1 MSYKSKPLPLT
12 FACAATERKL
22 FPSDTGKEI
31 ALCGSSNSGKSYRK
45 LPRYLFKNALAN
57 QKKLAKTSN
66 TPGRTQSINFFH
78 LTNDEA
84 KKIIDLPG
92 FGYAKAS
99 KQDQNVWAKLILSY
113 LEKRAALTDLI
124 LIMDMRHPFQNKDL
138 EFLSLCESFNLPIH
152 LVLTKADKL
161 NNKETQNTL
170 KVVSEKMADY
180 PAIVDSLVFSATKKI
195 GSGERDADGPQ
206 GYNVFPYFLGERFL
220 D

>member
-31 ALCGSSNSGKSYRK
+31 ALCGRSNSGKST
-45 LPRYLFKNALAN
+45 LINALAN

-84 KKIIDLPG
+84 KKIVDLPG

-99 KQDQNVWAKLILSY
+99 KQDQNAWAKLILSY

-138 EFLSLCESFNLPIH
+138 EFLSLCNSLNLPIH

-195 GSGERDADGPQ
+195 GLETLL
-206 GYNVFPYFLGERFL
+206 NKIKLLLEV
-220 D
+220 

>member
-22 FPSDTGKEI
+22 FPSDMGNEI
-31 ALCGSSNSGKSYRK
+31 ALCGRSNSGKST
-45 LPRYLFKNALAN
+45 LINALAN

-66 TPGRTQSINFFH
+66 TPGRTQSINFFQ

-84 KKIIDLPG
+84 KKVVDLPG

-99 KQDQNVWAKLILSY
+99 KQDQNAWAKLILSY

-138 EFLSLCESFNLPIH
+138 EFLSLCNSLNLPIH

-161 NNKETQNTL
+161 NNKETQKTL

-195 GSGERDADGPQ
+195 GLETLL
-206 GYNVFPYFLGERFL
+206 NKIKLLLEV
-220 D
+220 

>member
-12 FACAATERKL
+12 FACAATESKL
-22 FPSDTGKEI
+22 FPSDSGNEI
-31 ALCGSSNSGKSYRK
+31 ALCGRSNSGKST
-45 LPRYLFKNALAN
+45 LINALAN

-66 TPGRTQSINFFH
+66 TPGRTQSINFFY

-84 KKIIDLPG
+84 KKIVDLPG

-99 KQDQNVWAKLILSY
+99 KQDQNAWAKLILSY

-138 EFLSLCESFNLPIH
+138 EFLSLCNSLNLPIH

-161 NNKETQNTL
+161 NSKETQDTL

-180 PAIVDSLVFSATKKI
+180 PTIVDSLVFSATKKI
-195 GSGERDADGPQ
+195 GLETLL
-206 GYNVFPYFLGERFL
+206 NKIKLLLEV
-220 D
+220 

>member
-22 FPSDTGKEI
+22 FLSDTGKEI
-31 ALCGSSNSGKSYRK
+31 ALCGRSNSGKST
-45 LPRYLFKNALAN
+45 LINALAN

-78 LTNDEA
+78 LTNDEE

-138 EFLSLCESFNLPIH
+138 EFLSLCNSLNLPIH

-195 GSGERDADGPQ
+195 GLETLL
-206 GYNVFPYFLGERFL
+206 NKIKLLLEV
-220 D
+220 

>member
-1 MSYKSKPLPLT
+1 MSYKSKPLPLN
-12 FACAATERKL
+12 FACAATESKL
-22 FPSDTGKEI
+22 FPPDSGNEI
-31 ALCGSSNSGKSYRK
+31 ALCGRSNSGKST
-45 LPRYLFKNALAN
+45 LINALAN

-66 TPGRTQSINFFH
+66 TPGRTQSINFFQ

-84 KKIIDLPG
+84 KKIVDLPG

-99 KQDQNVWAKLILSY
+99 KQDQIAWAKLILSY
-113 LEKRAALTDLI
+113 LEKRVALTDLI

-138 EFLSLCESFNLPIH
+138 EFLSLCNSLNLPIH

-180 PAIVDSLVFSATKKI
+180 PTIVDSLVFSATKKI
-195 GSGERDADGPQ
+195 GLETLL
-206 GYNVFPYFLGERFL
+206 NKIKLLLEV
-220 D
+220 

>member
-12 FACAATERKL
+12 FACAATESKL

-31 ALCGSSNSGKSYRK
+31 ALCGRSNSGKST
-45 LPRYLFKNALAN
+45 LINALAN
-57 QKKLAKTSN
+57 QKKLARTSN

-84 KKIIDLPG
+84 KKIVDLPG

-99 KQDQNVWAKLILSY
+99 KQDQNAWAKLILSY

-138 EFLSLCESFNLPIH
+138 EFLSLCNSLNLPIH

-195 GSGERDADGPQ
+195 GLETLL
-206 GYNVFPYFLGERFL
+206 NKIKLLLEV
-220 D
+220 

>member
-12 FACAATERKL
+12 FACAATESKL

-31 ALCGSSNSGKSYRK
+31 ALCGRSNSGKST
-45 LPRYLFKNALAN
+45 LINALAN

-99 KQDQNVWAKLILSY
+99 KQDQNAWAKLILSY

-138 EFLSLCESFNLPIH
+138 EFLSLCESLNLPIH

-195 GSGERDADGPQ
+195 GLETLL
-206 GYNVFPYFLGERFL
+206 NKIKLLLEV
-220 D
+220 

>member
-12 FACAATERKL
+12 FACAATESKL
-22 FPSDTGKEI
+22 FPSDEGNEI
-31 ALCGSSNSGKSYRK
+31 ALCGRSNSGKST
-45 LPRYLFKNALAN
+45 LINALAN

-78 LTNDEA
+78 ITNDEA
-84 KKIIDLPG
+84 KKIVDLPG

-99 KQDQNVWAKLILSY
+99 KQDQNAWAKLILSY

-138 EFLSLCESFNLPIH
+138 EFLSLCNSLNLPIH

-195 GSGERDADGPQ
+195 GLETLL
-206 GYNVFPYFLGERFL
+206 NKIKLLLEV
-220 D
+220 

>member
-12 FACAATERKL
+12 FACAATESNL
-22 FPSDTGKEI
+22 FPSDVGNEI
-31 ALCGSSNSGKSYRK
+31 ALCGRSNSGKST
-45 LPRYLFKNALAN
+45 LINALAN

-78 LTNDEA
+78 LATDEA
-84 KKIIDLPG
+84 KKIVDLPG

-99 KQDQNVWAKLILSY
+99 KQDRNAWARLILSY

-124 LIMDMRHPFQNKDL
+124 LIMDMRHPFQDKDL
-138 EFLSLCESFNLPIH
+138 EFLSLCESLNLPIH

-170 KVVSEKMADY
+170 KVISEKIADY

-195 GSGERDADGPQ
+195 GLETLL
-206 GYNVFPYFLGERFL
+206 NKIKLLLEV
-220 D
+220 

>member
-12 FACAATERKL
+12 FDCAATESKL
-22 FPSDTGKEI
+22 FPSDEGNEI
-31 ALCGSSNSGKSYRK
+31 ALCGRSNSGKST
-45 LPRYLFKNALAN
+45 LINALAN

-84 KKIIDLPG
+84 KKIVDLPG

-99 KQDQNVWAKLILSY
+99 KQDQNAWAKLILSY

-138 EFLSLCESFNLPIH
+138 EFLSLCNSLNLPIH

-195 GSGERDADGPQ
+195 GLETLL
-206 GYNVFPYFLGERFL
+206 NKIKLLLEV
-220 D
+220 

>member
-12 FACAATERKL
+12 FACAATESKL
-22 FPSDTGKEI
+22 FPSDAGNEI
-31 ALCGSSNSGKSYRK
+31 ALCGRSNSGKST
-45 LPRYLFKNALAN
+45 LINALAN

-84 KKIIDLPG
+84 KKIVDLPG

-99 KQDQNVWAKLILSY
+99 KQDQNAWAKLILSY

-138 EFLSLCESFNLPIH
+138 EFLSLCNSLNLPIH

-195 GSGERDADGPQ
+195 GLETLL
-206 GYNVFPYFLGERFL
+206 NKIKLLLEV
-220 D
+220 

>member
-12 FACAATERKL
+12 FACAATESKL
-22 FPSDTGKEI
+22 FPSDTGSEI
-31 ALCGSSNSGKSYRK
+31 ALCGRSNSGKST
-45 LPRYLFKNALAN
+45 LINALAN

-78 LTNDEA
+78 LTNSEA
-84 KKIIDLPG
+84 KKIVDLPG

-99 KQDQNVWAKLILSY
+99 KQDQNAWAKLILSY

-138 EFLSLCESFNLPIH
+138 EFLSLCNSLNLPIH

-180 PAIVDSLVFSATKKI
+180 PTIVDSLVFSATKKI
-195 GSGERDADGPQ
+195 GLETLL
-206 GYNVFPYFLGERFL
+206 NKIKLLLEV
-220 D
+220 

>member
-12 FACAATERKL
+12 FACAATDSKL
-22 FPSDTGKEI
+22 FPSDAGNEI
-31 ALCGSSNSGKSYRK
+31 ALCGRSNSGKST
-45 LPRYLFKNALAN
+45 LINALAN

-84 KKIIDLPG
+84 KKIVDLPG

-99 KQDQNVWAKLILSY
+99 KQDQNAWAKLILSY

-138 EFLSLCESFNLPIH
+138 EFLSLCNSLNLPIH

-195 GSGERDADGPQ
+195 GLETLL
-206 GYNVFPYFLGERFL
+206 NKIKLLLEV
-220 D
+220 

>member
-12 FACAATERKL
+12 FACAATESKL
-22 FPSDTGKEI
+22 FPSDEGNEI
-31 ALCGSSNSGKSYRK
+31 ALCGRSNSGKST
-45 LPRYLFKNALAN
+45 LINALAN

-78 LTNDEA
+78 LTNDKA
-84 KKIIDLPG
+84 KKIVDLPG

-99 KQDQNVWAKLILSY
+99 KQDQNAWAKLILSY

-124 LIMDMRHPFQNKDL
+124 LIMDIRHPFQNKDL
-138 EFLSLCESFNLPIH
+138 EFLSLCNSLNLPIH

-161 NNKETQNTL
+161 NNKETQKTL

-195 GSGERDADGPQ
+195 GLETLL
-206 GYNVFPYFLGERFL
+206 NKIKLLLEV
-220 D
+220 

>member
-12 FACAATERKL
+12 FACAATESKL
-22 FPSDTGKEI
+22 FPSDIGKEI
-31 ALCGSSNSGKSYRK
+31 ALCGRSNSGKST
-45 LPRYLFKNALAN
+45 LINALAN

-66 TPGRTQSINFFH
+66 TPGRTQSINFFY
-78 LTNDEA
+78 LRNDEA
-84 KKIIDLPG
+84 KKIVDLPG

-99 KQDQNVWAKLILSY
+99 KQDQNAWAKLILSY

-138 EFLSLCESFNLPIH
+138 EFLSLCNSLNLPIH

-195 GSGERDADGPQ
+195 GLETLL
-206 GYNVFPYFLGERFL
+206 NKIKLLLEV
-220 D
+220 

>member
-31 ALCGSSNSGKSYRK
+31 ALCGRSNSGKST
-45 LPRYLFKNALAN
+45 LINALAN

-84 KKIIDLPG
+84 KKIVDLPG

-99 KQDQNVWAKLILSY
+99 KQDQNTWAKLILSY

-138 EFLSLCESFNLPIH
+138 EFLSLCNSLNLPIH

-195 GSGERDADGPQ
+195 GLETLL
-206 GYNVFPYFLGERFL
+206 NKIKLLLEV
-220 D
+220 

>member
-1 MSYKSKPLPLT
+1 MSYKSKPLPLA
-12 FACAATERKL
+12 FACAATESKL
-22 FPSDTGKEI
+22 FPSDAGNEI
-31 ALCGSSNSGKSYRK
+31 ALCGRSNSGKST
-45 LPRYLFKNALAN
+45 LINALAN

-84 KKIIDLPG
+84 KKIVDLPG

-99 KQDQNVWAKLILSY
+99 KQDQNAWAKLILSY
-113 LEKRAALTDLI
+113 LEKRAALTGLI

-138 EFLSLCESFNLPIH
+138 EFLSLCNSLNLPIH

-195 GSGERDADGPQ
+195 GLETLL
-206 GYNVFPYFLGERFL
+206 NKIKLLLEV
-220 D
+220 

>member
-12 FACAATERKL
+12 FACAATESKL
-22 FPSDTGKEI
+22 FPSDSGNEI
-31 ALCGSSNSGKSYRK
+31 ALCGRSNSGKST
-45 LPRYLFKNALAN
+45 LINALAN

-78 LTNDEA
+78 LKNEEE
-84 KKIIDLPG
+84 KKIVDLPG

-99 KQDQNVWAKLILSY
+99 KQDQNAWAKLILSY

-138 EFLSLCESFNLPIH
+138 EFLSLCNSLNLPIH

-195 GSGERDADGPQ
+195 GLETLL
-206 GYNVFPYFLGERFL
+206 NKIKLLLEV
-220 D
+220 

>member
-31 ALCGSSNSGKSYRK
+31 ALCGRSNSGKST
-45 LPRYLFKNALAN
+45 LINALAN

-99 KQDQNVWAKLILSY
+99 KQDQNAWAKLILSY

-138 EFLSLCESFNLPIH
+138 EFLSLCNSLNLPIH

-170 KVVSEKMADY
+170 KVVSDKMSDY

-195 GSGERDADGPQ
+195 GLETLL
-206 GYNVFPYFLGERFL
+206 NKIKLLLEV
-220 D
+220 

>member
-12 FACAATERKL
+12 FVCAATESKL

-31 ALCGSSNSGKSYRK
+31 ALCGRSNSGKST
-45 LPRYLFKNALAN
+45 LINALAN

-66 TPGRTQSINFFH
+66 TPGRTQSINFFQ
-78 LTNDEA
+78 LTYDEA
-84 KKIIDLPG
+84 KKIVDLPG

-99 KQDQNVWAKLILSY
+99 KQDQNTWAKLILSY

-138 EFLSLCESFNLPIH
+138 EFLSLCNSLNLPIH

-161 NNKETQNTL
+161 NNKETQNAL
-170 KVVSEKMADY
+170 KVVSKKMVDY
-180 PAIVDSLVFSATKKI
+180 PTIVDSLVFSATKQIGLETLLNKI
-195 GSGERDADGPQ
+195 KLLLE
-206 GYNVFPYFLGERFL
+206 V
-220 D
+220 

>member
-1 MSYKSKPLPLT
+1 MSYKSNPLPLN
-12 FACAATERKL
+12 FACAATESKL
-22 FPSDTGKEI
+22 FPPDSGNEI
-31 ALCGSSNSGKSYRK
+31 ALCGRSNSGKST
-45 LPRYLFKNALAN
+45 LINALAN

-78 LTNDEA
+78 LANDEA
-84 KKIIDLPG
+84 KKIVDLPG

-99 KQDQNVWAKLILSY
+99 KQDQNTWAKLILSY

-138 EFLSLCESFNLPIH
+138 EFLSLCNSLNLPIH

-170 KVVSEKMADY
+170 KIVTEKMADY

-195 GSGERDADGPQ
+195 GLETLL
-206 GYNVFPYFLGERFL
+206 NKIKLLLEV
-220 D
+220 

>member
-12 FACAATERKL
+12 FACAATESKL
-22 FPSDTGKEI
+22 FPSDSGNEI
-31 ALCGSSNSGKSYRK
+31 ALCGRSNSGKST
-45 LPRYLFKNALAN
+45 LINALAN
-57 QKKLAKTSN
+57 QKKLPKTSN

-78 LTNDEA
+78 LENDTE

-138 EFLSLCESFNLPIH
+138 EFLSLCNSLNLPIH

-195 GSGERDADGPQ
+195 GLETLL
-206 GYNVFPYFLGERFL
+206 NKIKLLLEV
-220 D
+220 

>member
-12 FACAATERKL
+12 FACAATESKL
-22 FPSDTGKEI
+22 FPSDGGNEI
-31 ALCGSSNSGKSYRK
+31 ALCGRSNSGKST
-45 LPRYLFKNALAN
+45 LINALAN

-84 KKIIDLPG
+84 KKIVDLPG

-99 KQDQNVWAKLILSY
+99 KQDQNAWAKLILSY

-138 EFLSLCESFNLPIH
+138 EFLSLCNSLNLPIH

-180 PAIVDSLVFSATKKI
+180 PTIVDSLVFSATKKI
-195 GSGERDADGPQ
+195 GLETLL
-206 GYNVFPYFLGERFL
+206 NKIKLLLEV
-220 D
+220 

>member
-1 MSYKSKPLPLT
+1 MSYKSKPLPLN
-12 FACAATERKL
+12 FACAATESKL
-22 FPSDTGKEI
+22 FPPDSGNEI
-31 ALCGSSNSGKSYRK
+31 ALCGRSNSGKST
-45 LPRYLFKNALAN
+45 LINALAN

-78 LTNDEA
+78 LANDEA
-84 KKIIDLPG
+84 KKIVDLPG

-99 KQDQNVWAKLILSY
+99 KQDQNTWAKLILSY

-138 EFLSLCESFNLPIH
+138 EFLSLCNSLNLPIH

-195 GSGERDADGPQ
+195 GLETLL
-206 GYNVFPYFLGERFL
+206 NKIKLLLEV
-220 D
+220 

>member
-12 FACAATERKL
+12 FACAATESKL
-22 FPSDTGKEI
+22 FPSDEGNEI
-31 ALCGSSNSGKSYRK
+31 ALCGRSNSGKST
-45 LPRYLFKNALAN
+45 LINTLAN

-66 TPGRTQSINFFH
+66 TPGRTQSINFFQ

-84 KKIIDLPG
+84 KKIVDLPG

-99 KQDQNVWAKLILSY
+99 KQDQNAWAKLILSY

-138 EFLSLCESFNLPIH
+138 EFLSLCNSLNLPIH

-195 GSGERDADGPQ
+195 GLETLL
-206 GYNVFPYFLGERFL
+206 NKIKLLLEV
-220 D
+220 

>member
-12 FACAATERKL
+12 FACAATESKL

-31 ALCGSSNSGKSYRK
+31 ALCGRSNSGKST
-45 LPRYLFKNALAN
+45 LINALAN
-57 QKKLAKTSN
+57 QKKLAKPSN

-99 KQDQNVWAKLILSY
+99 KQDQNAWAKLILSY

-138 EFLSLCESFNLPIH
+138 EFLSLCNSLNLPIH

-170 KVVSEKMADY
+170 KVVSNKMADY

-195 GSGERDADGPQ
+195 GLETLL
-206 GYNVFPYFLGERFL
+206 NKIKLLLEV
-220 D
+220 

>member
-12 FACAATERKL
+12 FACAATESKL
-22 FPSDTGKEI
+22 FPSDSGNEI
-31 ALCGSSNSGKSYRK
+31 ALCGRSNSGKST
-45 LPRYLFKNALAN
+45 LINVIAN

-66 TPGRTQSINFFH
+66 TPGRTQSINFFQ
-78 LTNDEA
+78 LTNDET
-84 KKIIDLPG
+84 KKIVDLPG

-99 KQDQNVWAKLILSY
+99 KQDQNAWAKLILSY

-138 EFLSLCESFNLPIH
+138 EFLSLCNSLNLPIH

-161 NNKETQNTL
+161 NSKETQNTL

-195 GSGERDADGPQ
+195 GLETLL
-206 GYNVFPYFLGERFL
+206 NKIKLLLEV
-220 D
+220 

>member
-31 ALCGSSNSGKSYRK
+31 ALCGRSNSGKST
-45 LPRYLFKNALAN
+45 LINALAN

-78 LTNDEA
+78 LTNDVA

-99 KQDQNVWAKLILSY
+99 KKDQNAWAKLILSY

-138 EFLSLCESFNLPIH
+138 EFLSLCESLNLPIH

-161 NNKETQNTL
+161 NNKEIQNTL

-195 GSGERDADGPQ
+195 GLETLL
-206 GYNVFPYFLGERFL
+206 NKIKLLLEV
-220 D
+220 

>member
-12 FACAATERKL
+12 FACAATESKL
-22 FPSDTGKEI
+22 FPSDMGNEI
-31 ALCGSSNSGKSYRK
+31 ALCGRSNSGKST
-45 LPRYLFKNALAN
+45 LINALAN

-78 LTNDEA
+78 LTNEES
-84 KKIIDLPG
+84 KKIVDLPG

-99 KQDQNVWAKLILSY
+99 KQDQNAWAKLILSY

-138 EFLSLCESFNLPIH
+138 EFLSLCNSLNLPIH

-161 NNKETQNTL
+161 NSKETQNTL

-195 GSGERDADGPQ
+195 GLETLL
-206 GYNVFPYFLGERFL
+206 NKIKLLLEV
-220 D
+220 